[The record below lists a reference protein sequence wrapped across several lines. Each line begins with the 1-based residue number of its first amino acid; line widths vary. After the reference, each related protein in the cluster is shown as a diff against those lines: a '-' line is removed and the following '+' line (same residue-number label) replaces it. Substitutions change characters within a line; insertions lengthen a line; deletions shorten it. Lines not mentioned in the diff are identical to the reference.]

1 MEYGSK
7 NNIFGLKMMVK
18 SGVEIVILKFIYA
31 QTLSDPFI
39 ITNLVIKRIFNE
51 MSWGASMYHKWNFK
65 PQISPIFHFEYVNEV
80 CISGVLGVK

>member
-1 MEYGSK
+1 MSYSTTGYSVKMEYGSK

-39 ITNLVIKRIFNE
+39 YFIIGRIC
-51 MSWGASMYHKWNFK
+51 ASNNKFSNKKDF
-65 PQISPIFHFEYVNEV
+65 Q
-80 CISGVLGVK
+80 